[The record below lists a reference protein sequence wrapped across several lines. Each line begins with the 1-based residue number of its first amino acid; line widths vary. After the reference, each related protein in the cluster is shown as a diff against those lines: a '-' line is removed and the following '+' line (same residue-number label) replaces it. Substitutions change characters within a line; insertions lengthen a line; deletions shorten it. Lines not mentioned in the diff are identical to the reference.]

1 MGINLKTNRP
11 CRLADD
17 LYLKAKFLAKL
28 ENRSFNNF
36 VEKLLIEVVND
47 YEKKNGSIV
56 VDTDELY
63 K

>member
-1 MGINLKTNRP
+1 MGLNLKIGRP
-11 CRLADD
+11 CRLDDD
-17 LYLKAKFLAKL
+17 LYLKTKYLAKL
-28 ENRSFNNF
+28 ENRSFNNY

-47 YEKKNGSIV
+47 YEKKNGPII